1 MLPKMNET
9 YADFVLSVS
18 KGGLYD
24 MVTDLKIDEDKGVVI
39 ANLQPSLIEK
49 FAYKFPDVNLIELD
63 NAVNWIL
70 LKSRMIE
77 LDKIDVTSSN

>member
-1 MLPKMNET
+1 MLPKMNEA

-18 KGGLYD
+18 KDGLYD
-24 MVTDLKIDEDKGVVI
+24 MVVDLKIDEEKGHVI

-49 FAYKFPDVNLIELD
+49 FAYKFPDVDLIELD
-63 NAVNWIL
+63 NAVHWIL

-77 LDKIDVTSSN
+77 MEDTDGSDK

>member
-1 MLPKMNET
+1 MLPKMNEI

>member
-1 MLPKMNET
+1 MLPKMNEI

-24 MVTDLKIDEDKGVVI
+24 MVTDLKIDEDKGMVI

-49 FAYKFPDVNLIELD
+49 FSHKFPDVNMIELD

-70 LKSRMIE
+70 LKSRMIDV
-77 LDKIDVTSSN
+77 DKIDGTNS

>member
-1 MLPKMNET
+1 MLPKMNEV

-24 MVTDLKIDEDKGVVI
+24 MVTDLKIDEEKGLVI
-39 ANLQPSLIEK
+39 ANLQPTLIEK
-49 FAYKFPDVNLIELD
+49 FAYKFPDVDLLELD

-70 LKSRMIE
+70 LKSRMI
-77 LDKIDVTSSN
+77 DVDMIDDSIS

>member
-1 MLPKMNET
+1 MLPKMNEA

-24 MVTDLKIDEDKGVVI
+24 MVTELKMDDEKGHVV

-49 FAYKFPDVNLIELD
+49 FAYKFPDVDLIELD
-63 NAVNWIL
+63 NAVNWII

-77 LDKIDVTSSN
+77 LGIDDESTK